1 MIIDSALKTYY
12 NSDIAIMIQAI
23 QRNITVRFSFFL
35 LFMFLGRAVA
45 YTGGALQTLG
55 WFSHKVDKCLD
66 IK

>member
-12 NSDIAIMIQAI
+12 NSDLAIMIQAI

-45 YTGGALQTLG
+45 YTGGALLG

-66 IK
+66 VK